1 MVAKVELKERTDEFH
16 FTDTFLLLTINKMYF
31 LGTSI
36 PTKYTVC
43 QDENRLSADSVQGL
57 CYYLCHGY
65 VRCNR
70 TVSRPN
76 CLMYAKLATDR
87 ARAYMKAAGNY
98 IHNYRQVKTRNDI
111 FTNIYS

>member
-1 MVAKVELKERTDEFH
+1 
-16 FTDTFLLLTINKMYF
+16 MYF